1 MTERPT
7 GYPLAIMTDPTFSTS
22 ATNADFACVDTADAR
37 TVARL
42 RHELSRW
49 LRAHFAL
56 DPVRLND
63 VLLAVNEALTNVA
76 EFAYPAQRGT
86 MALKVRHDVADG
98 TLIVDVSDRGR
109 WRHVDPAAQP
119 NTRGRGIPLMRAL
132 ADRTTISRLP
142 NGTHVQL
149 QFDYC
154 SRVTAEACV
163 TPA

>member
-1 MTERPT
+1 M
-7 GYPLAIMTDPTFSTS
+7 
-22 ATNADFACVDTADAR
+22 
-37 TVARL
+37 ARL

-63 VLLAVNEALTNVA
+63 VLLAVNEALTNAA
-76 EFAYPAQRGT
+76 EFAYPEQRGT
-86 MALKVRHDVADG
+86 MALEVRYDVADG

-142 NGTHVQL
+142 NGTHVRL